1 MPRAQKPYTEVT
13 SRHLL
18 RRTGDLENVG
28 ASISQGQM
36 DIHVIH
42 GLRLKSKE
50 EREAVLR
57 EALGKE
63 LLLELPEGQ
72 TLAMKAD
79 LSLSTSSVGK
89 LINESHPSQLHI
101 SSLNTKIGYTG
112 LFSPACFSIQV
123 VQKMGSKNGEQK
135 KQIRMQKNSQ
145 LQADDILDE
154 MIPLEHNEKRAE
166 TTSLQFWMDTESKF
180 ETLIIQP
187 GGMHKFY
194 SRVLKSSSITDILFF
209 LYFFTGVRHM
219 FVFCMETTNIC
230 VKSWG
235 FLEHLVSR
243 FFSIDKSSDR
253 KYNFSVQ
260 KIHSP
265 QVDASHER

>member
-135 KQIRMQKNSQ
+135 
-145 LQADDILDE
+145 
-154 MIPLEHNEKRAE
+154 
-166 TTSLQFWMDTESKF
+166 
-180 ETLIIQP
+180 
-187 GGMHKFY
+187 
-194 SRVLKSSSITDILFF
+194 
-209 LYFFTGVRHM
+209 
-219 FVFCMETTNIC
+219 
-230 VKSWG
+230 
-235 FLEHLVSR
+235 
-243 FFSIDKSSDR
+243 
-253 KYNFSVQ
+253 
-260 KIHSP
+260 
-265 QVDASHER
+265 

>member
-1 MPRAQKPYTEVT
+1 ME
-13 SRHLL
+13 
-18 RRTGDLENVG
+18 
-28 ASISQGQM
+28 
-36 DIHVIH
+36 
-42 GLRLKSKE
+42 
-50 EREAVLR
+50 
-57 EALGKE
+57 
-63 LLLELPEGQ
+63 
-72 TLAMKAD
+72 
-79 LSLSTSSVGK
+79 
-89 LINESHPSQLHI
+89 
-101 SSLNTKIGYTG
+101 
-112 LFSPACFSIQV
+112 
-123 VQKMGSKNGEQK
+123 SKN
-135 KQIRMQKNSQ
+135 KQTRIEKNSQ

-194 SRVLKSSSITDILFF
+194 SQVLKSSSITDIFF
-209 LYFFTGVRHM
+209 FYFFTGIRHL